1 MINLLKKDLIAC
13 FKADIK
19 TIAKLIAGILIFSFI
34 LFPIASIMIPLFIS
48 YIFILRSFYLDE
60 LNKCDYFFNS
70 LPIEKEDIV
79 YSKYILATIVIVI
92 SFIFAFFYSKIM
104 NYIWGFNNFSIDSV
118 LSILSMILFL
128 ISILFPVM
136 FKYGYRKSYVL
147 INFIIAVIVIVSMFS
162 FMGSSVESN
171 ATEKVSILKDNILII
186 KTGVS
191 MFLYLIS
198 MGVSNKIYTKKE
210 IAS

>member
-19 TIAKLIAGILIFSFI
+19 TIVKLTVGILIFSFI

-79 YSKYILATIVIVI
+79 YSKYILATIVIII
-92 SFIFAFFYSKIM
+92 SFVLTFFYSKIM
-104 NYIWGFNNFSIDSV
+104 SYMWGFNNFSIDSA

-128 ISILFPVM
+128 ISILFPIM

-147 INFIIAVIVIVSMFS
+147 INLIIAVIIIVSMFS
-162 FMGSSVESN
+162 FMGNSVESDVI
-171 ATEKVSILKDNILII
+171 EKVSTLKDNSLIM

-198 MGVSNKIYTKKE
+198 MSISNKIYTKKE
-210 IAS
+210 IAN

>member
-1 MINLLKKDLIAC
+1 MFNLLKKDLIAC

-19 TIAKLIAGILIFSFI
+19 TIVKLIVGILIFSFI

-92 SFIFAFFYSKIM
+92 SFVLTFFYSKVM
-104 NYIWGFNNFSIDSV
+104 NYMWGFNNFSIDSA
-118 LSILSMILFL
+118 LSILSIILFL
-128 ISILFPVM
+128 ISILFPIM
-136 FKYGYRKSYVL
+136 FRHGYRKSYVL
-147 INFIIAVIVIVSMFS
+147 INLIIAVIIIVSMFS
-162 FMGSSVESN
+162 FMGNSVESDV
-171 ATEKVSILKDNILII
+171 TEKVSTLKDNSLII
-186 KTGVS
+186 KTGIS
-191 MFLYLIS
+191 MLLYLIS
-198 MGVSNKIYTKKE
+198 MSISNKIYTKRE
-210 IAS
+210 IAN

>member
-19 TIAKLIAGILIFSFI
+19 TIIKLIVGILIFSFI

-79 YSKYILATIVIVI
+79 YSKYIFATIVIVI
-92 SFIFAFFYSKIM
+92 SFILTFFYSKIM
-104 NYIWGFNNFSIDSV
+104 NYMWGFNNFSMDSA
-118 LSILSMILFL
+118 LSILNMILFL
-128 ISILFPVM
+128 ISILFPIM
-136 FKYGYRKSYVL
+136 FKYGYKKSYVL
-147 INFIIAVIVIVSMFS
+147 INLIIAVIIIVSMFS
-162 FMGSSVESN
+162 FMGNGVESD
-171 ATEKVSILKDNILII
+171 ASEKLLTLKDNSLII

>member
-13 FKADIK
+13 FKADTK
-19 TIAKLIAGILIFSFI
+19 TIVKLTVGILIFSFI

-79 YSKYILATIVIVI
+79 YSKYILATIVIII
-92 SFIFAFFYSKIM
+92 SFVLTFFCSKIM
-104 NYIWGFNNFSIDSV
+104 SYMWGFNNFSIDSV

-128 ISILFPVM
+128 ISILFPIM

-147 INFIIAVIVIVSMFS
+147 INLIIAVIIIVSMFS
-162 FMGSSVESN
+162 FMGNSVESDVI
-171 ATEKVSILKDNILII
+171 EKVSTLKDNSLIM

-198 MGVSNKIYTKKE
+198 MSISNKIYTKKE
-210 IAS
+210 IAN

>member
-19 TIAKLIAGILIFSFI
+19 TIIKLIVGILIFSFI

-79 YSKYILATIVIVI
+79 YSKYIFATIVIVI
-92 SFIFAFFYSKIM
+92 SFILTFFYSKIM
-104 NYIWGFNNFSIDSV
+104 KYMWGFNNFSIDSA
-118 LSILSMILFL
+118 LSILNMILFL
-128 ISILFPVM
+128 ISILFPIM

-147 INFIIAVIVIVSMFS
+147 INLIIAVIIIVSMFS
-162 FMGSSVESN
+162 FMGNGVESD
-171 ATEKVSILKDNILII
+171 ASEKISILKDNSLII

-198 MGVSNKIYTKKE
+198 MSISNKIYTKKE
-210 IAS
+210 IAN

>member
-19 TIAKLIAGILIFSFI
+19 TIVKLIVGILIFSFI

-92 SFIFAFFYSKIM
+92 SFILTFFYSKIM
-104 NYIWGFNNFSIDSV
+104 NYMWGFNNFNIDSA

-128 ISILFPVM
+128 ISILFPIM

-147 INFIIAVIVIVSMFS
+147 INLIIAVIIIISMFS
-162 FMGSSVESN
+162 FMGNGVESDV
-171 ATEKVSILKDNILII
+171 TEKVSTLKDNSLII
-186 KTGVS
+186 KTGIS

-198 MGVSNKIYTKKE
+198 MSISNKIYTKKE

>member
-19 TIAKLIAGILIFSFI
+19 TIIKLTVGILIFSFI

-79 YSKYILATIVIVI
+79 YSKYIFATIVIVI
-92 SFIFAFFYSKIM
+92 SFILTFFYSKIM
-104 NYIWGFNNFSIDSV
+104 KYMLGFNNFSMDSA
-118 LSILSMILFL
+118 LSILNMILFL
-128 ISILFPVM
+128 ISILFPIM
-136 FKYGYRKSYVL
+136 FKYGYKKSYVL
-147 INFIIAVIVIVSMFS
+147 INLIIAVIIIISMFS
-162 FMGSSVESN
+162 FMGNGVESD
-171 ATEKVSILKDNILII
+171 ASEKISILKDNSLII

-198 MGVSNKIYTKKE
+198 MSISNKIYTKKE
-210 IAS
+210 IAN

>member
-13 FKADIK
+13 FKADLK
-19 TIAKLIAGILIFSFI
+19 TIAKLMIGILIFSFI
-34 LFPIASIMIPLFIS
+34 LFPIAVITIPLFIS

-79 YSKYILATIVIVI
+79 YSKYLLATIVIII
-92 SFIFAFFYSKIM
+92 SLILTFLYSKIM
-104 NYIWGFNNFSIDSV
+104 DYMWGFNNFSIEST
-118 LSILSMILFL
+118 LFILSMILFL
-128 ISILFPVM
+128 ISVLFPVM

-147 INFIIAVIVIVSMFS
+147 INLIIGVIIIVSMFS
-162 FMGSSVESN
+162 FMGGSVESST
-171 ATEKVSILKDNILII
+171 TETISNLKDNGLII
-186 KTGVS
+186 RTGIS

-198 MGVSNKIYTKKE
+198 MYVSNKIYAKKE

>member
-19 TIAKLIAGILIFSFI
+19 TIVKLIVGILIFSFI

-92 SFIFAFFYSKIM
+92 SFILTFFYSKIM
-104 NYIWGFNNFSIDSV
+104 NYMWGFNNFNIDSA

-128 ISILFPVM
+128 ISILFPIM

-147 INFIIAVIVIVSMFS
+147 INLIIAVIIIISMFS
-162 FMGSSVESN
+162 FMGNGVESDV
-171 ATEKVSILKDNILII
+171 TEKVSTLKDNSLII
-186 KTGVS
+186 KTGIS

-198 MGVSNKIYTKKE
+198 MSISNKIYTKKE
-210 IAS
+210 IAN

>member
-19 TIAKLIAGILIFSFI
+19 TIVKLIVGILIFSFI

-79 YSKYILATIVIVI
+79 YSKFILATIVIVI
-92 SFIFAFFYSKIM
+92 SFILTFFYSKIM
-104 NYIWGFNNFSIDSV
+104 NYMWGFNNFNIDSA
-118 LSILSMILFL
+118 LSILSVILFL
-128 ISILFPVM
+128 ISILFPIM

-147 INFIIAVIVIVSMFS
+147 INLIIALIIIISMFS
-162 FMGSSVESN
+162 FMGNGVESDV
-171 ATEKVSILKDNILII
+171 TENVSTLKDNSLII

-191 MFLYLIS
+191 MLLYLIS
-198 MGVSNKIYTKKE
+198 MGISNKIYTKKE
-210 IAS
+210 IAN

>member
-19 TIAKLIAGILIFSFI
+19 TIVKLIVGILIFSFI

-92 SFIFAFFYSKIM
+92 SFILTFFYSKIM
-104 NYIWGFNNFSIDSV
+104 NYMWGFNNFNIDSA
-118 LSILSMILFL
+118 LSILSVILFL
-128 ISILFPVM
+128 ISILFPIM

-147 INFIIAVIVIVSMFS
+147 INLIIALIIIISMFS
-162 FMGSSVESN
+162 FMGNGVESDV
-171 ATEKVSILKDNILII
+171 TENVSTLKDNSLII

-191 MFLYLIS
+191 MLLYLIS
-198 MGVSNKIYTKKE
+198 MGISNKIYTKKE
-210 IAS
+210 IAN

>member
-19 TIAKLIAGILIFSFI
+19 TISKLIIGLIIFSFI
-34 LFPIASIMIPLFIS
+34 LFPIAVIMIPLFIS

-79 YSKYILATIVIVI
+79 YSKYLLANIVIII
-92 SFIFAFFYSKIM
+92 SLIFTFLYSKIM
-104 NYIWGFNNFSIDSV
+104 NHMWGFNNFSIEST
-118 LSILSMILFL
+118 LYILSMILFL
-128 ISILFPVM
+128 ISVLFPVM

-147 INFIIAVIVIVSMFS
+147 INLIIAVMIIISMLS
-162 FMGSSVESN
+162 SMGSSVESTT
-171 ATEKVSILKDNILII
+171 TETVSILKDNSLII
-186 KTGVS
+186 RTGIS

-198 MGVSNKIYTKKE
+198 MYVSNKIYTKKE

>member
-19 TIAKLIAGILIFSFI
+19 TIVKLIVGIIIFSFI
-34 LFPIASIMIPLFIS
+34 LFPIAVIMIPLFIS

-70 LPIEKEDIV
+70 LPIEKEDRV
-79 YSKYILATIVIVI
+79 YIKYLLATIVIII
-92 SFIFAFFYSKIM
+92 SFIFTFLYSKIM
-104 NYIWGFNNFSIDSV
+104 EYMWGFNNFSIEPT

-128 ISILFPVM
+128 ISILFPVI
-136 FKYGYRKSYVL
+136 FKYGYRKSYTVVNL
-147 INFIIAVIVIVSMFS
+147 IIAVIIIISMFS
-162 FMGSSVESN
+162 FMGGGVESN
-171 ATEKVSILKDNILII
+171 ATEQISILKDNSLII
-186 KTGVS
+186 KTGIS

-198 MGVSNKIYTKKE
+198 MNVSNKIYTKKE

>member
-19 TIAKLIAGILIFSFI
+19 TIVKLMVGILIFSFI

-79 YSKYILATIVIVI
+79 YSKYILATIVIII
-92 SFIFAFFYSKIM
+92 SFVLTFFYSKIM
-104 NYIWGFNNFSIDSV
+104 SYMWGFNNFSIDSA
-118 LSILSMILFL
+118 LSILSIILFL
-128 ISILFPVM
+128 ISILFPIM

-147 INFIIAVIVIVSMFS
+147 INLIIAVIIIVSMFS
-162 FMGSSVESN
+162 FMGNGVESDVI
-171 ATEKVSILKDNILII
+171 EKVPTLKDNSLIM

-198 MGVSNKIYTKKE
+198 MSISNKIYTKKE
-210 IAS
+210 IAN

>member
-19 TIAKLIAGILIFSFI
+19 TIIKLIVGILIFSFI

-92 SFIFAFFYSKIM
+92 SFLLTFFYSKIM
-104 NYIWGFNNFSIDSV
+104 KYMLGFNNFSMDSA
-118 LSILSMILFL
+118 LSILNMILFL
-128 ISILFPVM
+128 ISILFPIM
-136 FKYGYRKSYVL
+136 FKYGYKKSYVL
-147 INFIIAVIVIVSMFS
+147 INLIIAVIIIISMFS
-162 FMGSSVESN
+162 FMGNGVESD
-171 ATEKVSILKDNILII
+171 ASEKISILKDNSLII

-198 MGVSNKIYTKKE
+198 MSISNKIYTKKE
-210 IAS
+210 IAN

>member
-19 TIAKLIAGILIFSFI
+19 TIVKLIVGILIFSFI

-79 YSKYILATIVIVI
+79 YSKFILATIVIII
-92 SFIFAFFYSKIM
+92 SFILTFFYSKIM
-104 NYIWGFNNFSIDSV
+104 NYMWGFNNFSIDSA
-118 LSILSMILFL
+118 LSILSVILFL
-128 ISILFPVM
+128 ISILFPIM

-147 INFIIAVIVIVSMFS
+147 INLIIAVIIIISMFS
-162 FMGSSVESN
+162 FMGNGVESDV
-171 ATEKVSILKDNILII
+171 TEKVSTLKDNSLII

-191 MFLYLIS
+191 MLLYLIS
-198 MGVSNKIYTKKE
+198 MGISNKIYTKKE
-210 IAS
+210 IAN

>member
-19 TIAKLIAGILIFSFI
+19 TILKLIVGILIFSFI

-79 YSKYILATIVIVI
+79 YSKYILATIVIVT
-92 SFIFAFFYSKIM
+92 SFILTFFYSKIM
-104 NYIWGFNNFSIDSV
+104 NYMWGFNNFNIDSA
-118 LSILSMILFL
+118 LSILSVILFL
-128 ISILFPVM
+128 ISILFPIM

-147 INFIIAVIVIVSMFS
+147 INLIIAVIIIISMFS
-162 FMGSSVESN
+162 FMGNGVESDV
-171 ATEKVSILKDNILII
+171 TENVSTLKDNSLII

-191 MFLYLIS
+191 MLLYLIS
-198 MGVSNKIYTKKE
+198 MGISNKIYIKKE

>member
-1 MINLLKKDLIAC
+1 MISLLKKDLIAC

-19 TIAKLIAGILIFSFI
+19 TIVKLIVGILIFSFI

-70 LPIEKEDIV
+70 LPIEKEDVV
-79 YSKYILATIVIVI
+79 YSKYIFATIVII
-92 SFIFAFFYSKIM
+92 MSFILTFFYSKIM
-104 NYIWGFNNFSIDSV
+104 GSMWGFNNFSVDV
-118 LSILSMILFL
+118 ALSILSMILFL
-128 ISILFPVM
+128 ISILFPIM

-147 INFIIAVIVIVSMFS
+147 INLIIAVIIIISMFS
-162 FMGSSVESN
+162 FMGNGVESN
-171 ATEKVSILKDNILII
+171 VSEKISVLKANSLII
-186 KTGVS
+186 KTGIS
-191 MFLYLIS
+191 MFLYLVS
-198 MGVSNKIYTKKE
+198 MNISNKIYIKKE

>member
-19 TIAKLIAGILIFSFI
+19 TIVKLIVGIIIFSFI
-34 LFPIASIMIPLFIS
+34 LFPIAVIMIPLFIS

-79 YSKYILATIVIVI
+79 YSKYLLATIVIII
-92 SFIFAFFYSKIM
+92 SFIFTFLYSKIM
-104 NYIWGFNNFSIDSV
+104 EYMWGFNNFSIEPT

-128 ISILFPVM
+128 ISILFPVI
-136 FKYGYRKSYVL
+136 FKYGYRKSYTVVNL
-147 INFIIAVIVIVSMFS
+147 IIAVIIIISMFS
-162 FMGSSVESN
+162 FMGGGVESN
-171 ATEKVSILKDNILII
+171 ATEQISILKDNSLII
-186 KTGVS
+186 KTGIS

-198 MGVSNKIYTKKE
+198 MNVSNKIYTKKE

>member
-19 TIAKLIAGILIFSFI
+19 TIVKLIVGIIIFSFI
-34 LFPIASIMIPLFIS
+34 LFPIAVIMIPLFIS

-79 YSKYILATIVIVI
+79 YSKYLLATIVIII
-92 SFIFAFFYSKIM
+92 SFIFTFLYSKIM
-104 NYIWGFNNFSIDSV
+104 EYMWGFNNFSIEPT

-128 ISILFPVM
+128 ISILFPVI
-136 FKYGYRKSYVL
+136 FKYGYRKSYTVVNL
-147 INFIIAVIVIVSMFS
+147 IIAVIILIRRFS
-162 FMGSSVESN
+162 VMGGGVESN
-171 ATEKVSILKDNILII
+171 ATEQISILKDNSLII
-186 KTGVS
+186 KTGIS

-198 MGVSNKIYTKKE
+198 MNVSNKIYTKKE